1 MKAVIQRVSSA
12 SVEIGDSV
20 VASVG
25 KGLLVLVGAD
35 KADTEKDVNWMADRL
50 AKMRIFNDEA
60 GKMNLALADVGGA
73 VLLVSNFTVC
83 GDAAGNRRPS
93 FIDAASY
100 EQGEAL
106 FSLLVTKTRELVG
119 NVQTGEFGANMK
131 VSLVNDGPVTIVVES
146 P

>member
-20 VASVG
+20 VASIER
-25 KGLLVLVGAD
+25 GLLVLVGAD
-35 KADTEKDVNWMADRL
+35 KADTDKDASWMADRI

-60 GKMNLALADVGGA
+60 GKMNVAIADVGGS

-93 FIDAASY
+93 FIEAAGY

-106 FSLLVTKTRELVG
+106 FNLLVTKTRELVA
-119 NVQTGEFGANMK
+119 NVQTGEFGADMK